1 MLDKSPSCRGFFNSE
16 TPMKGSHSVL
26 HSWRKLFLSGLGS
39 CMAAAVFASFAVF
52 AASNPVELKSS
63 GMPAQRM
70 TEIFFLDSEP
80 EQPALTSRILILGE
94 RMRMDYGR
102 DDQGFVLFDRVAKTV
117 WHVSPHDRKVTGI
130 VAGKDAKVWPK
141 GWLLSQDDM
150 PSGEH
155 VLSQIRVNGVLC
167 AEFKTARVL
176 EKQAGLLADFR
187 ATLAANQAQVWSALP
202 ESMHQPCT
210 LGLDVRAAGV
220 EYRRG
225 MPLAIRYWD
234 GRSRVY
240 QGYRLLAARPELFDL
255 PSGYR
260 RVVNVVKETPKQT
273 PNQGKG
279 SSRQPRTSQ
288 AR

>member
-1 MLDKSPSCRGFFNSE
+1 MKRIFHQVLRSCLG
-16 TPMKGSHSVL
+16 
-26 HSWRKLFLSGLGS
+26 LFLGGFVLKG
-39 CMAAAVFASFAVF
+39 AI
-52 AASNPVELKSS
+52 AASIPVELKLS
-63 GMPAQRM
+63 GLPGQRM
-70 TEIFFLDSEP
+70 TEILFLDGEA
-80 EQPALTSRILILGE
+80 EQTTLTSRILILGE
-94 RMRMDYGR
+94 RMRMDYGQ
-102 DDQGFVLFDRVAKTV
+102 DDQGFVLFDRAEKTV

-130 VAGKDAKVWPK
+130 VAGRVEEAITEVWPK
-141 GWLLSQDDM
+141 DWLLSQDDM

-167 AEFKTARVL
+167 AEFKYARVL
-176 EKQAGLLADFR
+176 EKQANLLADFR
-187 ATLAANQAQVWSALP
+187 ATLAANQAQAWRALP
-202 ESMHQPCT
+202 EAMRQPCT

-240 QGYRLLAARPELFDL
+240 QGYRLLAAKQELFDL

-260 RVVNVVKETPKQT
+260 RVVNVVKEAPKHTQKQT

-279 SSRQPRTSQ
+279 RSRQPRASQ